1 MGDDEENEEQRW
13 ERERKE
19 RQEQR
24 QREQEE
30 ARERELQ
37 ELQRLEREMVM
48 IIMHQSSSKTPLSNL
63 LYEMNIDS
71 ICTQTA
77 FTR

>member
-1 MGDDEENEEQRW
+1 MKPHFWLAVPPTSSAKGGQEDEEQTW

-19 RQEQR
+19 KQEQR

-37 ELQRLEREMVM
+37 ELRRLEKETVGV
-48 IIMHQSSSKTPLSNL
+48 L
-63 LYEMNIDS
+63 LEPAAVTKIPV
-71 ICTQTA
+71 
-77 FTR
+77 